1 MTPPCLPG
9 SAFAARD
16 AVPQTRLRREFSRA
30 AASYDAAAVLA
41 RETGKRLA
49 ERLSYTKIS
58 PARFADI
65 GCATGDGLRLLQAAY
80 PQAQPLA
87 IDFAR
92 PMLQAVRGRVSWLKR
107 FTGKGPGLLQADV
120 RQLPLANG
128 ALNLVWS
135 NLMLHW
141 FDDPLPALR
150 ELGRVMETGGLITF
164 TLLGPDTLKEWR
176 EALQQVIPP
185 QVGAGDTALRRFP
198 DMHDIGDM
206 LVAAGFGDPVMDR
219 EDIVLTYASTRAL
232 IADQRHLG
240 VRNGM
245 FGTVDWRT
253 ARRAFARWPR
263 NDEGRL
269 PVSFEVIYGQAW
281 KAPPRPART
290 TAEGHAIVSFM
301 PRQ

>member
-1 MTPPCLPG
+1 VPG
-9 SAFAARD
+9 AAWSGALLRHEFA
-16 AVPQTRLRREFSRA
+16 QA

-49 ERLSYTKIS
+49 ERLAYTKIT

-87 IDFAR
+87 IDFAQ
-92 PMLQAVRGRVSWLKR
+92 PMLKAVRSRMPFMKRVTSQLL
-107 FTGKGPGLLQADV
+107 GGGPGLIQADV
-120 RQLPLANG
+120 RQLPLAD
-128 ALNLVWS
+128 ASLNLVWS

-141 FDDPLPALR
+141 LDDPMPALR

-176 EALQQVIPP
+176 EALQHVLQP
-185 QVGAGDTALRRFP
+185 QVGAGNTAIAVPLRRFP

-219 EDIVLTYASTRAL
+219 EDIVLTYATPRLL

-240 VRNGM
+240 VRNRI
-245 FGTVDWRT
+245 FGALDWRS
-253 ARRAFARWPR
+253 ARRAFACWPR
-263 NDEGRL
+263 NAEGRL
-269 PVSFEVIYGQAW
+269 PVTFEVVYGQAW
-281 KAPPRPART
+281 KAPPRPARM
-290 TAEGHAIVSFM
+290 TAEGHPIVSFM
-301 PRQ
+301 PRR